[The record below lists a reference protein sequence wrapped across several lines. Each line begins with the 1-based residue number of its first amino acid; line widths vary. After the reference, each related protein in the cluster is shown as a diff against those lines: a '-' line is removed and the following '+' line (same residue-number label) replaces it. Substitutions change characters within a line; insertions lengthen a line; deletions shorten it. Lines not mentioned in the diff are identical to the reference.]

1 MSSRLGVEVFVNIPG
16 NCRDPKNRLGL
27 VAAASST
34 DRNLVS
40 VANRL
45 YEHPAINLTTLF
57 GPEHGLRG
65 AAQAGEKVGEAVDPE
80 LGLPVYSLYGQ
91 SYRPTAEMLRNL
103 DTLII
108 DLPNGG
114 VRFYTFLSTL

>member
-1 MSSRLGVEVFVNIPG
+1 MSTRLGVEVLLDNPG
-16 NCRDPKNRLGL
+16 QYLSPKNRIGL
-27 VAAASST
+27 VAAAAST
-34 DRNLVS
+34 DCNLVS
-40 VANRL
+40 TANRL
-45 YEHPAINLTTLF
+45 HEHSAINLTTLF

-65 AAQAGEKVGEAVDPE
+65 GAQAGEKVGEAMDPE

-91 SYRPTAEMLRNL
+91 TYRPTAEMLRNV

-114 VRFYTFLSTL
+114 VRFYTFLS